1 MKAMNAVLGQRSGHL
16 KEATPDDAPNTVH
29 NSSVKLYQWAINICP
44 KLALW
49 KSKDVICDDIN
60 LFPLGSSVFDNNG
73 NVVVQE
79 VATQP
84 LTQDLLQSSV
94 ITLHTPNFRV
104 KDYFFCPVVSESLFI
119 FFKFFSNVRT
129 VTSWTRTAPVW
140 WCGKA
145 NTPRR
150 KSVRMPWTEPWWVH
164 ENLTNVS
171 PQEVSV
177 LRPYRWNFNVIWP

>member
-1 MKAMNAVLGQRSGHL
+1 MLLAQDIRDRERGGRAQIGVVEGGHEKDSPDLMKAMNAVLGQRSGHL

-104 KDYFFCPVVSESLFI
+104 KDYFFCPVVSESLF
-119 FFKFFSNVRT
+119 FFF
-129 VTSWTRTAPVW
+129 
-140 WCGKA
+140 
-145 NTPRR
+145 
-150 KSVRMPWTEPWWVH
+150 
-164 ENLTNVS
+164 
-171 PQEVSV
+171 
-177 LRPYRWNFNVIWP
+177 